1 MKQILIVE
9 DDNTIRQE
17 LSELLKNSGYQV
29 KTIEKFVNVKEQMLA
44 LCADLIL
51 LDINIPE
58 LNGEMLL
65 KEFRKESQ
73 TPVIMVT
80 SRSSEMDEV
89 LSMSFGADDYITKP
103 YNPTILLLR
112 IAAVLKRMEHTEEN
126 LSYRD
131 LKVNSSKGTLTKRS
145 LENGEGKEELFLT
158 KNEMLVFLMLLNNRN
173 RIVTRDE
180 LMTDLWD
187 NDEFV
192 NDNTLTVNISR
203 LRTKLAEFG
212 YPDVIETRKRQ
223 GYILLE

>member
-9 DDNTIRQE
+9 DDTTIRQE

-29 KTIEKFVNVKEQMLA
+29 KTIEKFANVKEQMLA

-112 IAAVLKRMEHTEEN
+112 IAAVLKRTEHTEEN